1 MGNREKEH
9 IPALIL
15 HSPATHSFFLRQ
27 RLLWQ
32 QQHHLYGLGII
43 LCESYLT
50 CFLLIHLRIPDQGLR
65 RWDPSIL
72 TGTRLKMSI
81 HTALQYKHLL
91 SNRELH
97 CSWLHNSCQCY
108 ISQTETWT
116 QATSSYFHD
125 GLVDC
130 LPASNHKPVAS
141 YFRERRAIKQLDW
154 VSVGDID
161 RNKPGYIRAG
171 LKC

>member
-1 MGNREKEH
+1 MWHLTNSCISLCSILCCSRPWHPERCQTTCSLPLPLHVLKMWCENMESREVTWMGNREKEH

-97 CSWLHNSCQCY
+97 CSWLHNSC
-108 ISQTETWT
+108 
-116 QATSSYFHD
+116 
-125 GLVDC
+125 
-130 LPASNHKPVAS
+130 
-141 YFRERRAIKQLDW
+141 
-154 VSVGDID
+154 
-161 RNKPGYIRAG
+161 
-171 LKC
+171 